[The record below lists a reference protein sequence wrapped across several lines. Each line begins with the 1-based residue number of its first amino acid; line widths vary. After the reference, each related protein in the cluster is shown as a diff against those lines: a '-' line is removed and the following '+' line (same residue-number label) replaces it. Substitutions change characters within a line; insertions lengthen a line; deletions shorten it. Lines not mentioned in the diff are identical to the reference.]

1 MLGSSGNMARFIA
14 DSVWS
19 TSGDIRDCVRIG
31 KIARSVEDVRFIVE
45 NLISYGGWKR
55 G

>member
-14 DSVWS
+14 DSVW
-19 TSGDIRDCVRIG
+19 DIRDCVRIG